1 MAAKGRHKADIKGA
15 LEKRGLTLSALD
27 GANGLSAGT
36 CSFALREPHAIGEQV
51 IAQALGVSPAELW
64 PSRYRPDGVR
74 LKPQPAGNYRTQRGA
89 RSPSKARRRMNGAPR
104 NTEHSHQVSE

>member
-27 GANGLSAGT
+27 EVNGLSAGT

-64 PSRYRPDGVR
+64 PNRYRPDGVR
-74 LKPQPAGNYRTQRGA
+74 LRPQPAGNYRTRRGA
-89 RSPSKARRRMNGAPR
+89 RSPTKARRRMHDNSP
-104 NTEHSHQVSE
+104 NIEHQVSE